1 MSRPEATAQQVA
13 VVAIRRGRDG
23 VEVCLIRRKG
33 SEKWAIPK
41 GFIDRG
47 DTSEEAALN
56 EALEEAGITG
66 ELLGGAIG
74 TYDYE
79 KWSGSLTVAVYLMHV
94 AEEQASWREMT
105 FRERSWRS
113 VDQAAVLLASHPVLT
128 LWDRVKERIA
138 RWKKL

>member
-1 MSRPEATAQQVA
+1 MSRSEATAQQVA
-13 VVAIRRGRDG
+13 VVAIRGGRDG
-23 VEVCLIRRKG
+23 AEVCLIRRRG

-47 DTSEEAALN
+47 DTAEEAALN
-56 EALEEAGITG
+56 EALEEAGIKG
-66 ELLGGAIG
+66 ELLGGAVG

-113 VDQAAVLLASHPVLT
+113 LDQAAVLLASHPVLT